1 MGFFENLFGGR
12 QNRSASVAKERLA
25 TVLVDDRYKL
35 TPEMKEQMKLDI
47 AAVLARYLP
56 SIDPDQIEVAILR
69 GEASDHLKADI
80 PLRRSTGDRPWESD
94 S

>member
-1 MGFFENLFGGR
+1 MGFFDSLFNGR
-12 QNRSASVAKERLA
+12 QGRSAQVAKERLA

-35 TPEMKEQMKLDI
+35 TPEMKEQMKIDI

-56 SIDPDQIEVAILR
+56 AIDPDQIEVTLLR

-80 PLRRSTGDRPWESD
+80 PLRRAQQSD
-94 S
+94 V

>member
-12 QNRSASVAKERLA
+12 QHRSASVAKERLA

-56 SIDPDQIEVAILR
+56 AIDPDQIEVAIQR

-80 PLRRSTGDRPWESD
+80 PLRRGAGERPFDE
-94 S
+94 

>member
-1 MGFFENLFGGR
+1 VGLFNSLFSGR
-12 QNRSASVAKERLA
+12 REQRSAQVAKERLA

-47 AAVLARYLP
+47 AEVLARYLP
-56 SIDPDQIEVAILR
+56 AIDPDQIEVTLLR

-80 PLRRSTGDRPWESD
+80 PLRRAQSD
-94 S
+94 L

>member
-1 MGFFENLFGGR
+1 MGLFDSLFGTR
-12 QNRSASVAKERLA
+12 RDQRSAQVAKERLA

-47 AAVLARYLP
+47 AEVLARYLP
-56 SIDPDQIEVAILR
+56 AIDPDQIEVTLLR

-80 PLRRSTGDRPWESD
+80 PLRRAQSD
-94 S
+94 L